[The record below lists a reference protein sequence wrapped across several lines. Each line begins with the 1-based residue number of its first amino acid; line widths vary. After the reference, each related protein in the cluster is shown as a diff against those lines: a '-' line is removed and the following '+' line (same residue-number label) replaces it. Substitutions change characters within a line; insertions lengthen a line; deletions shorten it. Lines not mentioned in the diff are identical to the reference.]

1 MNSIKILAPDKKTE
15 KIALIMG
22 HWLGDTFWA
31 SQIIPALKEKYP
43 ASSIY
48 VILRRD
54 FSKLFTGLVAPE
66 NIIIAP
72 ALVSDRRREKVR
84 IFRIISSGL
93 KLADKYKF
101 DWVLDLTGNRYSALF
116 GRCLQPRWFY
126 GFNAS
131 PLGFLYDCKI
141 SIDQSKLN
149 HLREQPY
156 KVLEPVIGEI
166 TIPDIPRPPVAAFS
180 KSEIFN
186 KLKLDE
192 NKPVAEYQEL

>member
-1 MNSIKILAPDKKTE
+1 
-15 KIALIMG
+15 MG

-31 SQIIPALKEKYP
+31 SQIIPDLKAQYP
-43 ASSIY
+43 DSTIY

-54 FSKLFTGLVAPE
+54 FSKLFTGLIAPE

-84 IFRIISSGL
+84 IFKLISSGL

-116 GRCLQPRWFY
+116 GRCLQPRWLY

-131 PLGFLYDCKI
+131 PLGFLYDRKI
-141 SIDQSKLN
+141 IIEQSRLN

-166 TIPDIPRPPVAAFS
+166 TIPDIPRPPEAVYS
-180 KSEIFN
+180 KSEIFD
-186 KLKLDE
+186 KLKIRLYIKFR
-192 NKPVAEYQEL
+192 NFI